1 MPRPR
6 VKRLR
11 AVALVLAALCV
22 STVQAQLGSELLDAP
37 EAVEFSVTQRGGG
50 ISLQQAVQ
58 MATERRPGRVVRA
71 VTVETGGRRV
81 HEIRILLEG
90 GGRVITVRIDA
101 QTGESR

>member
-1 MPRPR
+1 MPRSR
-6 VKRLR
+6 VTRVR
-11 AVALVLAALCV
+11 SVALVLAALCV
-22 STVQAQLGSELLDAP
+22 TAAQAQLGSELLDSTD
-37 EAVEFSVTQRGGG
+37 AVEFSTTQRGGG
-50 ISLQQAVQ
+50 ISLQEAVQ

-81 HEIRILLEG
+81 HEIRILLEE